1 MAWIYRQFIFTTSKL
16 INHIFIITTGLL
28 ILYFNYGFDL
38 YHVVLAIFVEYI
50 FIHVLSG
57 SVLTTVSFAFHLGY
71 LLVGYYYTSSDTY
84 DIKWTMPHCVL
95 VLRLIGLSF
104 DVADG
109 QRPPEKLSNENK
121 KTCLDKAPGLLEIY
135 SFALFP
141 ASLLIGP
148 QFPFRRYNSFMNKD
162 FGRYTGNMRAGL
174 IRGGIGLAYLIVH
187 QVGAIFVSDDYLLSE
202 EYANSAYVYKLV
214 MLGLWGRMSLYKYIS
229 CWLLAE
235 GVASCFGKYPSR
247 PYVASFSLFCFCRF
261 QEFNIF
267 SFTLLGLTF
276 VGVKDGKE
284 DWSGCANINLY
295 LFENCS
301 RFQDYIS
308 SFNINTNH
316 WVAEYVFKRLKF
328 LNNRHIS
335 HGATL
340 LFLAV
345 WHGFHS
351 GYYMCFLM
359 EFIVMNCEK
368 DIETIFKR
376 NESFMK
382 FCSTTPINWICFVL
396 LKVYTIVGMGW
407 SLTPFVLFDVE
418 KWWHVF
424 WTVRFFGFILFV
436 PWPLYA
442 IVLKNLLPPTKSST
456 VTSTKPKTS

>member
-1 MAWIYRQFIFTTSKL
+1 MQ
-16 INHIFIITTGLL
+16 IIPL
-28 ILYFNYGFDL
+28 F
-38 YHVVLAIFVEYI
+38 
-50 FIHVLSG
+50 SCK
-57 SVLTTVSFAFHLGY
+57 
-71 LLVGYYYTSSDTY
+71 

-104 DVADG
+104 NVADG
-109 QRPPEKLSNENK
+109 QRPVEKLSNENK
-121 KTCLDKAPGLLEIY
+121 KTCLAKPPGLLEIY

-148 QFPFRRYNSFMNKD
+148 QFPFRRYDSFMNKE
-162 FGRYTGNMRAGL
+162 FAQYTGNMRAGL
-174 IRGGIGLAYLIVH
+174 TRGAIGLAYLIVH
-187 QVGAIFVSDDYLLSE
+187 QVGVMFVYDDYILSE
-202 EYANSAYVYKLV
+202 EYANSAYIYKLV
-214 MLGLWGRMSLYKYIS
+214 MLGLWGRVALYKYIS

-235 GVASCFGKYPSR
+235 GVASCFGKFWSGAHHVVSVH
-247 PYVASFSLFCFCRF
+247 YVSLSLRAGSLDVHVLTKHFCSS
-261 QEFNIF
+261 I
-267 SFTLLGLTF
+267 TGLTF

-368 DIETIFKR
+368 DVETVLKR
-376 NESFMK
+376 NKSFMK
-382 FCSTTPINWICFVL
+382 FCSTAPISWIVFVL
-396 LKVYTIVGMGW
+396 LKIYTIVGMGW
-407 SLTPFVLFDVE
+407 SLTPFVMFDVE

-424 WTVRFFGFILFV
+424 CTVRMFGFILFV
-436 PWPLYA
+436 PWPLYVM
-442 IVLKNLLPPTKSST
+442 ILKNLLPATKSAD
-456 VTSTKPKTS
+456 KPKTS

>member
-1 MAWIYRQFIFTTSKL
+1 MVVQQLAQSIGVGEPALRLILSIFLGYPLAVIYRQFIFSTSKL
-16 INHIFIITTGLL
+16 INHLFIITTGLA

-50 FIHVLSG
+50 LVHVLRG

-104 DVADG
+104 NVADG
-109 QRPPEKLSNENK
+109 QRPVEKLSNENK
-121 KTCLDKAPGLLEIY
+121 KTCLAKPPGLLEIY

-148 QFPFRRYNSFMNKD
+148 QFPFRRFDSFINKE
-162 FGRYTGNMRAGL
+162 FAQYTGNMRAGL
-174 IRGGIGLAYLIVH
+174 IRGAIGLAYLIVH
-187 QVGAIFVSDDYLLSE
+187 QVGVMYAYDDYILSE
-202 EYANSAYVYKLV
+202 EYANSAYLYKLF
-214 MLGLWGRMSLYKYIS
+214 MLGVWGRVALYKYIS

-235 GVASCFGKYPSR
+235 GVASCF
-247 PYVASFSLFCFCRF
+247 
-261 QEFNIF
+261 
-267 SFTLLGLTF
+267 GLTF

-368 DIETIFKR
+368 DVETVLKR
-376 NESFMK
+376 NEPFMK
-382 FCSTTPINWICFVL
+382 FCSTAPISWIVFVL
-396 LKVYTIVGMGW
+396 LKIYTIVGMGW
-407 SLTPFVLFDVE
+407 SLTPFVLFDAE

-424 WTVRFFGFILFV
+424 CTVRMFGFILFV
-436 PWPLYA
+436 PWPLYV
-442 IVLKNLLPPTKSST
+442 IILKNLLPSTKSSDK
-456 VTSTKPKTS
+456 SKTS

>member
-1 MAWIYRQFIFTTSKL
+1 MTEGNLVHELAAGIGVGEPALRLILSIFLGYPLAYVYRKFIFSSSKL
-16 INHIFIITTGLL
+16 INHLFIITTGLC

-38 YHVVLAIFVEYI
+38 YHVILAIFVEYI
-50 FIHVLSG
+50 LIHLLSG
-57 SVLTTVSFAFHLGY
+57 SVLTTVSFVFHLGY
-71 LLVGYYYTSSDTY
+71 LLVGYYYTSSETY

-109 QRPPEKLSNENK
+109 QRPPEKLSTENK
-121 KTCLDKAPGLLEIY
+121 KTCLDKPPGLLEVY

-148 QFPFRRYNSFMNKD
+148 QFPFRRYNLFINKE
-162 FGRYTGNMRAGL
+162 FGKYTGNMRAGL
-174 IRGGIGLAYLIVH
+174 IRGGIGLIYLIVH
-187 QVGAIFVSDDYLLSE
+187 QVGAIFVYDDFLLSQ
-202 EYANSAYVYKLV
+202 EYADSSYIYKLV
-214 MLGLWGRMSLYKYIS
+214 ILGIWGRVSLYKYIS

-235 GVASCFGKYPSR
+235 GVASCFG
-247 PYVASFSLFCFCRF
+247 
-261 QEFNIF
+261 
-267 SFTLLGLTF
+267 LTF
-276 VGVKDGKE
+276 VAVKNGKG

-359 EFIVMNCEK
+359 EFIVMNFEK
-368 DIETIFKR
+368 EIETIFKR
-376 NESFMK
+376 NESFMR
-382 FCSTTPINWICFVL
+382 FCSTTPINWLIFIVL
-396 LKVYTIVGMGW
+396 KLYTIIGMGW
-407 SLTPFVLFDVE
+407 SLTPFILFDVE
-418 KWWHVF
+418 KWWHIF
-424 WTVRFFGFILFV
+424 WTVRMFGFILFV
-436 PWPLYA
+436 PWPLYGM
-442 IVLKNLLPPTKSST
+442 ILRKLLPPTKSKEHSKK
-456 VTSTKPKTS
+456 S